1 MDAQDHRRPVLVGI
15 DGSTS
20 ALDAVRWAAGEAAR
34 RNVPLRVVT
43 AFAWQAGIFVD
54 RFGVGEDP
62 HEVMLGA
69 ARSQLAD
76 AAVVAAEVL
85 PQEQVEPRLLPGFPI
100 PVLRD
105 ESQGAQLLV
114 LGDRGYGAISGLLLG
129 SVAAAMAAHG
139 GCPIVLVRTE
149 EGNAVEDRSRPVVAG
164 VDGSPL
170 SEAALAFAYE
180 QASVRGV
187 PLVAVHTWRDLIVDP
202 KIAPVVD
209 WDAME
214 ADAKVVL
221 AERLAGWADKFP
233 DVRVHRLVTRERPAH
248 ALITESRRAQLV
260 VVGSRGRGGA
270 TGLVLGSV
278 SHAVLH
284 RSHCSVAVVR
294 PSAQETP

>member
-1 MDAQDHRRPVLVGI
+1 MGIEEHRRPVLVGI

-43 AFAWQAGIFVD
+43 AFAWQAGRTID

-76 AAVVAAEVL
+76 AAVLAAEVL
-85 PQEQVEPRLLPGFPI
+85 PQKQVELHLIEGFPI
-100 PVLRD
+100 PVLRA
-105 ESQGAQLLV
+105 ESQDAQLLV

-129 SVAAAMAAHG
+129 SVAAAMAAHA
-139 GCPIVLVRTE
+139 GCPVVLVRTE
-149 EGNAVEDRSRPVVAG
+149 DGTPVEDRSRPVVVG

-170 SEAALAFAYE
+170 SEAALEFAYE
-180 QASVRGV
+180 QASARGV
-187 PLVAVHTWRDLIVDP
+187 PLIAVHTWWDLIADP
-202 KIAPVVD
+202 EIAPILD
-209 WDAME
+209 WDAVE
-214 ADAKVVL
+214 ADEKVVL
-221 AERLAGWADKFP
+221 AERMAGWAEKYP
-233 DVRVHRLVTRERPAH
+233 DVHVHRLVTRDRPAH
-248 ALITESRRAQLV
+248 ALVAESRRAQLV

-270 TGLVLGSV
+270 TGFVLGSV

-294 PSAQETP
+294 PAAEETP